1 MNLLRCLLGR
11 NMTSKVGPFHN
22 LVGIFLL
29 FTLISA
35 GSLVRPTP
43 PHANSPQAPTAAG
56 QIDVTG
62 TWSGTFFPKHANVAP
77 FSMTVV
83 ISQDAG
89 GNFIGDSSLDSN
101 CLKAVQLKVTVSGA
115 KVELA
120 GSDEE
125 GHNITLHG
133 TLDKTGTQL
142 KSTYILNG
150 SATGNCE
157 TDGGSGNLVKR

>member
-1 MNLLRCLLGR
+1 
-11 NMTSKVGPFHN
+11 MTSKVLSFHH
-22 LVGIFLL
+22 LVGMFLL
-29 FTLISA
+29 MTLINA
-35 GSLVRPTP
+35 GSL
-43 PHANSPQAPTAAG
+43 HASSSADAKSAQAPAAVRA
-56 QIDVTG
+56 IDVTG
-62 TWSGTFFPKHANVAP
+62 TWSGTFFPKHTNVAP

-83 ISQDAG
+83 ISQDEA

-101 CLKAVQLKVTVSGA
+101 CLKGVQLKVTVRGA
-115 KVELA
+115 KVDLA

-133 TLDKTGTQL
+133 TLDNTGTQL

-157 TDGGSGNLVKR
+157 SEGGSGNLAKR

>member
-1 MNLLRCLLGR
+1 
-11 NMTSKVGPFHN
+11 MTSKVGPFHN
-22 LVGIFLL
+22 LFGKFLL
-29 FTLISA
+29 ITLISV
-35 GSLVRPTP
+35 GSLCASSAADVKGGQAATADVR
-43 PHANSPQAPTAAG
+43 
-56 QIDVTG
+56 G
-62 TWSGTFFPKHANVAP
+62 TWSGTFFSKHANVAP

-83 ISQDAG
+83 ISQDEA

-101 CLKAVQLKVTVSGA
+101 CLKGVQLKVTVTGA
-115 KVELA
+115 KVDLA

-157 TDGGSGNLVKR
+157 TDGGSGDLVKR

>member
-1 MNLLRCLLGR
+1 
-11 NMTSKVGPFHN
+11 
-22 LVGIFLL
+22 
-29 FTLISA
+29 
-35 GSLVRPTP
+35 
-43 PHANSPQAPTAAG
+43 
-56 QIDVTG
+56 
-62 TWSGTFFPKHANVAP
+62 
-77 FSMTVV
+77 MTVV
-83 ISQDAG
+83 ISQDEA

-101 CLKAVQLKVTVSGA
+101 CLKGVQLKVTVTGA
-115 KVELA
+115 KVDLA

-157 TDGGSGNLVKR
+157 TDGGSGDLVKR

>member
-1 MNLLRCLLGR
+1 MASRIR
-11 NMTSKVGPFHN
+11 PFHN
-22 LVGIFLL
+22 LMGTFLL
-29 FTLISA
+29 FTVI
-35 GSLVRPTP
+35 GSLCASSPADAKSGQAATADVR
-43 PHANSPQAPTAAG
+43 
-56 QIDVTG
+56 G
-62 TWSGTFFPKHANVAP
+62 TWSGTFFSKHANVAP

-101 CLKAVQLKVTVSGA
+101 CLKGVQLKVTVSGA
-115 KVELA
+115 KVDLA

-133 TLDKTGTQL
+133 TLDKTGTEL